1 MPTEELEQE
10 LRSVFA
16 RAAAEF
22 QNPAQARQRVL
33 QHNYRPGSRRLLAT
47 CITAVAVAG
56 SVLLGLGL
64 SGVLSAVPTR
74 STGTIRTVAFTLIH
88 NADGTATLTVRNSQ
102 MIDPATLQRALKQD
116 GIPALVKTNTHCS
129 ANPLPPGV
137 LSIQLPDG
145 TPVPGPSSHP
155 TPIPANAVLVIN
167 PAAIPTGTEL
177 YFGYFNSGLGYA
189 FQPGLVYTSFYT
201 CGPAGL

>member
-16 RAAAEF
+16 RAAAEY

-56 SVLLGLGL
+56 SVLLGLGV
-64 SGVLSAVPTR
+64 SGVFGAAPTR

-116 GIPALVKTNTHCS
+116 GIPALVKTDTYCS

-137 LSIQLPDG
+137 LSVQLPDG
-145 TPVPGPSSHP
+145 TPVLPGPSSHP
-155 TPIPANAVLVIN
+155 NPIPANAVFVIN

-177 YFGYFNSGLGYA
+177 YFGYFNSGLA
-189 FQPGLVYTSFYT
+189 LQPGLVYTSFYT